1 MNDKALIPLTAEHSS
16 ILRKCRSAYCKAVET
31 KFDCTAILHNLDD
44 SDSFGGNASNAVL
57 APELRYYKNLRG
69 GVKVSVWKDDL
80 TRHKVDA
87 VVNAANEHLNHGGG
101 LALALSVAGGPMI
114 QHYSDQI
121 IKAQGIVPAGTAVV
135 TPPGNLP
142 CKRIIHAVGPCLSPN
157 PSQREVDNAVPVLR
171 DTIRNILQ
179 TVEREKFSSVA
190 IPALSSG
197 LFHFP
202 RNLCADI
209 IVNTIQQYDE
219 YNAFKGRNVEINL
232 VNNDEPTVKEMER
245 ACIQFLGMPTIT
257 GSYSGAV
264 KGGNQSMP
272 SSSGNSLQLGNIT
285 LHLKKGHIEEEQ
297 KVDVIVNT
305 IARTFNLY
313 MGEISKAIVGK
324 AGRQI
329 QDELR
334 RNIKNVGT
342 DHNVYK
348 TKGYKLNCAAVF
360 HTICPSWAEP
370 GAAKIL
376 YRVMFECLCDAVFAY
391 KSIAFPAIGTGN
403 LGFPKHDV
411 AQIMMDA
418 VENFAKQNPSKN
430 LEIYFVVYPKDNEM
444 MRAFENKLNSMKG
457 GTKFSELSNDMMKS
471 SAVVTKAPTRNET
484 PTLEISCVSNEAV
497 REAKAWTMNML
508 YPRHGTITVTNNF
521 VIYLGQ
527 KDHETLRS
535 LQTMFGVYIA
545 LFFRNGH
552 GGVSIT
558 GESTS
563 VSCAALEVESM
574 LCQAQKDFAKDEES
588 DLLYSVVRWQCKDVV
603 LPSEISAVLE
613 KAYLARNKEI
623 ELHECNIKVNL
634 KDMFSI
640 DNFGNKSSVERRRL
654 FMNYNPINLP
664 NNSFY
669 VRTPVER
676 KDYFEMERKAKA
688 SGLNIIRVEKIENTA
703 LQQIFELNSKR
714 VKDKPKTLY
723 QCVSAQFCDL
733 ICRVGFQKDFA
744 PPAEQKYG
752 SGIYFSS
759 KLDSALKLWRN
770 GLKEEYIYI
779 IQAQVLTG
787 NSAAGSPDFIL
798 PPVIGRD
805 PLDRYDSVT
814 GLSDIHVIFSG
825 QQALPEYL
833 IICEKK
839 SSSV

>member
-1 MNDKALIPLTAEHSS
+1 MNDKALIPLTAENSS

-57 APELRYYKNLRG
+57 AAELRYYTKLPG

-121 IKAQGIVPAGTAVV
+121 IKAKGIVPAGTAVV
-135 TPPGNLP
+135 GDSGNLP

-171 DTIRNILQ
+171 DTIRNILH

-209 IVNTIQQYDE
+209 IVKTIKQYDE
-219 YNAFKGRNVEINL
+219 FNAFGGRTVEINL

-245 ACIQFLGMPTIT
+245 ACMQMLGMPTIT

-285 LHLKKGHIEEEQ
+285 LHLKKGYIEEEQ

-305 IARTFNLY
+305 VGDNLDLS
-313 MGEISKAIVGK
+313 GGLISGAILEK
-324 AGRQI
+324 AGRKI
-329 QDELR
+329 QDE
-334 RNIKNVGT
+334 IYGKKKMHIAKGDVFE
-342 DHNVYK
+342 
-348 TKGYKLNCAAVF
+348 TKGYKLNCAQVYHAVCVHRSLHGSTQVLSKVVF
-360 HTICPSWAEP
+360 DCLRE
-370 GAAKIL
+370 AA
-376 YRVMFECLCDAVFAY
+376 FEY

-403 LGFPKHDV
+403 LGFDKQNV
-411 AQIMMDA
+411 AKIMMDA
-418 VENFAKQNPSKN
+418 VSAFATQNPRKSLDIN
-430 LEIYFVVYPKDNEM
+430 FVVFPKDGEM
-444 MRAFENKLNSMKG
+444 MQAFEKRLEHMKERF
-457 GTKFSELSNDMMKS
+457 KSSDLPNAMMKS
-471 SAVVTKAPTRNET
+471 SAFDTKAPTRNET
-484 PTLEISCVSNEAV
+484 PSLEISGVSKEAV
-497 REAKAWTMNML
+497 REAKAWTINML
-508 YPRHGTITVTNNF
+508 MPRHGTITVTNNF

-545 LFFRNGH
+545 VFFRNGH
-552 GGVSIT
+552 GGISIT

-588 DLLYSVVRWQCKDVV
+588 ELLYSVVRWQCKDVV

-669 VRTPVER
+669 ARTPVDS

-787 NSAAGSPDFIL
+787 KWAAGSPDFIL

-814 GLSDIHVIFSG
+814 DLSDTHVIFSG

-833 IICEKK
+833 IICDK
-839 SSSV
+839 SSPV

>member
-1 MNDKALIPLTAEHSS
+1 MNDKTHIPLTAEQSS

-31 KFDCTAILHNLDD
+31 KFDCTAILHNLED

-57 APELRYYKNLRG
+57 AAELRCYTKLPG

-87 VVNAANEHLNHGGG
+87 VVNAANENLNHGGG
-101 LALALSVAGGPMI
+101 LALALSLAGGPMI
-114 QHYSDQI
+114 QLCSDQI
-121 IKAQGIVPAGTAVV
+121 IKAKGKVPTGTAVV
-135 TPPGNLP
+135 TPSGNLP

-157 PSQREVDNAVPVLR
+157 PSKLEVDKAAPVLR
-171 DTIRNILQ
+171 DTIRNILHI
-179 TVEREKFSSVA
+179 VEGEKFASVA

-209 IVNTIQQYDE
+209 IVKTIKQYDE

-232 VNNDEPTVKEMER
+232 VNNDEPTVIEMER
-245 ACIQFLGMPTIT
+245 ACMQMLGMPNIT

-285 LHLKKGHIEEEQ
+285 LYLKKGLIEEEQ

-305 IARTFNLY
+305 IARTFDLNT
-313 MGEISKAIVGK
+313 GEISKAILSK

-329 QDELR
+329 QEELR
-334 RNIKNVGT
+334 RNKRNVGMN
-342 DHNVYK
+342 HEVYK

-360 HTICPSWAEP
+360 HTICASRTEP

-376 YRVMFECLCDAVFAY
+376 YSVIFECLREAAFEY

-403 LGFPKHDV
+403 LGFPKYDV

-418 VENFAKQNPSKN
+418 VEYFAKQNPSKN
-430 LEIYFVVYPKDNEM
+430 LDIYFVVYPKDNEM

-457 GTKFSELSNDMMKS
+457 GMKFSELSNDMMKS
-471 SAVVTKAPTRNET
+471 SAVVNKAPTRNET
-484 PTLEISCVSNEAV
+484 PTLEIRGVSNEAV

-508 YPRHGTITVTNNF
+508 VPRHGTITVTNNF

-535 LQTMFGVYIA
+535 LQTMFGVQIA
-545 LFFRNGH
+545 VFFRNGQ
-552 GGVSIT
+552 GGISIT

-563 VSCAALEVESM
+563 VSCVAFEVESM

-588 DLLYSVVRWQCKDVV
+588 DLLYSVVRWQCKDEV
-603 LPSEISAVLE
+603 LPSEISAALE

-623 ELHECNIKVNL
+623 ELHEYNIKVNF
-634 KDMFSI
+634 KDKFLI
-640 DNFGNKSSVERRRL
+640 DCFGKIRSVERRRL
-654 FMNYNPINLP
+654 FMNYNPIDLS
-664 NNSFY
+664 NNSFNA
-669 VRTPVER
+669 RTPVDR

-759 KLDSALKLWRN
+759 KLDSALMLWRN

-787 NSAAGSPDFIL
+787 NSTVGSPDLIL
-798 PPVIGRD
+798 PPVTGHD
-805 PLDRYDSVT
+805 PLKHFDSVNDYVYT
-814 GLSDIHVIFSG
+814 HVIFSG

-833 IICEKK
+833 IICDK
-839 SSSV
+839 SSPV